1 VYRPIV
7 KEKSGVRVVKILG
20 WGTEDGTPYWLV
32 ANSWGDEW
40 AERGMFKYIRGKNAG
55 KIESYIVAGK
65 VYAKLLSS
73 HEGSNMSH
81 SSARSMQ
88 DIRQKLVM
96 VGVFSINWFL
106 AY

>member
-20 WGTEDGTPYWLV
+20 WGTEDGTPYWLA
-32 ANSWGDEW
+32 ANSWGQHW
-40 AERGMFKYIRGKNAG
+40 AEKGIFKYIRDKNAG

-65 VYAKLLSS
+65 IYAKSLSS
-73 HEGSNMSH
+73 REGSQ